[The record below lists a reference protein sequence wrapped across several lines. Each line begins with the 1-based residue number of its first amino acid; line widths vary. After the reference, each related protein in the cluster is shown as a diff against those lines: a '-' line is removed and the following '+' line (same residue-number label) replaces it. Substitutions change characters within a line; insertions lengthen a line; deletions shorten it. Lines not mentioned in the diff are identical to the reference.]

1 MYNEPTVCDESSAM
15 TRILRLDLSHT
26 PGGKLMALVEYM
38 GYARGELIPVERLI
52 DPANALTDAFKA
64 VQMPEAD
71 AHRTVHYV
79 ITEMKRGET
88 DIPSLM
94 HHGNHTE
101 LISLAALQR
110 RGYCRESCTV
120 FRLMPNVP
128 FFLSLALAD
137 IMTDCEGKS
146 LEHMIPPQTP
156 PGPGTNTRRRA
167 SLSEAHHRASDN
179 GHGRSPILSSGTG
192 GRHRGGWQMEL
203 EGTIA
208 HQRNQVQRSQAGLG
222 GLQHG
227 IPYTDRSSGENCCSG
242 MRRG

>member
-1 MYNEPTVCDESSAM
+1 
-15 TRILRLDLSHT
+15 
-26 PGGKLMALVEYM
+26 VET
-38 GYARGELIPVERLI
+38 LI
-52 DPANALTDAFKA
+52 DPANALTDAFQT
-64 VQMPEAD
+64 VQIKETD
-71 AHRTVHYV
+71 AHRTVRYV
-79 ITEMKRGET
+79 VTEIKRGET
-88 DIPSLM
+88 NILSLM
-94 HHGNHTE
+94 HQGNHTE

-146 LEHMIPPQTP
+146 LEPIPPQTP
-156 PGPGTNTRRRA
+156 PGTNTRGRA

-203 EGTIA
+203 EGTRA